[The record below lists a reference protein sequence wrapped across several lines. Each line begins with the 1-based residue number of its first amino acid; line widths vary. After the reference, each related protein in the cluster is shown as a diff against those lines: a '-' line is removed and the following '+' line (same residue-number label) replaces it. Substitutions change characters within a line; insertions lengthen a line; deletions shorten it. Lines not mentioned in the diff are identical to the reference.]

1 MRYSGLKEGLT
12 MFGLIGNF
20 GPWELGFILIIV
32 LIIMGPGKLPKVAES
47 MGKAIKNFRNAK
59 ADDDDNELS

>member
-1 MRYSGLKEGLT
+1 

-32 LIIMGPGKLPKVAES
+32 LIIVGPGKLPQVGQS
-47 MGKAIKNFRNAK
+47 LGKALHNFRKAK
-59 ADDDDNELS
+59 EDEFDELEGKEEK

>member
-1 MRYSGLKEGLT
+1 

-47 MGKAIKNFRNAK
+47 MEKP
-59 ADDDDNELS
+59 

>member
-1 MRYSGLKEGLT
+1 

-59 ADDDDNELS
+59 ADDEEDDKLS

>member
-1 MRYSGLKEGLT
+1 

-32 LIIMGPGKLPKVAES
+32 LIIFGPE
-47 MGKAIKNFRNAK
+47 NFPN
-59 ADDDDNELS
+59 

>member
-1 MRYSGLKEGLT
+1 
-12 MFGLIGNF
+12 MFGIIGNF

-59 ADDDDNELS
+59 ADDENDQLS

>member
-1 MRYSGLKEGLT
+1 

-32 LIIMGPGKLPKVAES
+32 LIIFGPGKLPQLAES
-47 MGKAIKNFRNAK
+47 MGKAIKNFRKAK
-59 ADDDDNELS
+59 EDDFQELEDKEA

>member
-1 MRYSGLKEGLT
+1 

-32 LIIMGPGKLPKVAES
+32 LIIVGPGKLPQVGDS
-47 MGKAIKNFRNAK
+47 IGKALKNFKK
-59 ADDDDNELS
+59 ARDDEDQKELQSTKKKNDEEE